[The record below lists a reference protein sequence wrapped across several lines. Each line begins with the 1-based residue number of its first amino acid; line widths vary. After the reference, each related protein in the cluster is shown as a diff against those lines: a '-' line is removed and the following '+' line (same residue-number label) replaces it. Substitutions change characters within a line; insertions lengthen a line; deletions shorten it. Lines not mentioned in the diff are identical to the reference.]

1 LRRVKWAA
9 KKHSELFYSALCARI
24 YKKNSTLFF
33 YPAAA
38 GDHHLNTRECSS
50 CAYETNPKRAE
61 ELAEAQITTQKFI
74 TVSDHSN

>member
-1 LRRVKWAA
+1 LC
-9 KKHSELFYSALCARI
+9 SNLQEEL
-24 YKKNSTLFF
+24 NPFF
-33 YPAAA
+33 TPAAA
-38 GDHHLNTRECSS
+38 GDHHLNTPECSS

>member
-33 YPAAA
+33 TQLQPA
-38 GDHHLNTRECSS
+38 
-50 CAYETNPKRAE
+50 
-61 ELAEAQITTQKFI
+61 II
-74 TVSDHSN
+74 I